1 MKKSTLALLKYLTE
15 MKPLNPEQS
24 RSWFEAKV
32 LRVTNALRWVGG
44 GMFLLM
50 LLFVAP
56 VLVWPGLRASQEL
69 ALVVRT
75 VGLLSTLCAMLWL
88 ILDML
93 PGIATLVFARKC
105 AIRRQMLDAEQDLTH
120 VESLAQEGLATLQF
134 AKQWIS
140 IEMDRVNARLAM
152 MFGSP
157 DKVAMVSLAALGWN
171 AWKESHALGA
181 DWISTLA
188 QFVLAFLGGAAIGA
202 LFARD
207 RLAQLA
213 YQRDLLSMAISQLEP
228 ITMGK
233 SGSPS

>member
-1 MKKSTLALLKYLTE
+1 MKQSTLALLERLTE
-15 MKPLNPEQS
+15 IKPLSPKQS
-24 RSWFEAKV
+24 RSWFEAQV

-44 GMFLLM
+44 GMFFLM

-56 VLVWPGLRASQEL
+56 VLVWPNLRASQEL

-75 VGLLSTLCAMLWL
+75 AGLLSMLCALLWL

-93 PGIATLVFARKC
+93 PGIVTLVFARKY
-105 AIRRQMLDAEQDLTH
+105 AMRRQLLDAAQDLTH
-120 VESLAQEGLATLQF
+120 VESLAQEGMATLQF

-140 IEMDRVNARLAM
+140 IEMDRVTARLTM

-157 DKVAMVSLAALGWN
+157 DKVAIASLAALGWN
-171 AWKESHALGA
+171 AWKESHTLGA
-181 DWISTLA
+181 DWISTVA
-188 QFVLAFLGGAAIGA
+188 QFVFAFLGGAAIGA

-213 YQRDLLSMAISQLEP
+213 YQRDLLSMAIAQLEAA
-228 ITMGK
+228 K
-233 SGSPS
+233 SK